1 MINKLNTTPI
11 MKRTILLA
19 AIAAWGF
26 NPTWADDYPYL
37 MFQTADGNTI
47 AVTASELTITF
58 ADGKLIATNA
68 EGTQTITLTDLSK
81 MYFSTTGDANAIED
95 VKADGPTDMSQEPVE
110 VFTLTGI
117 SIGKYDTLQ
126 QAKSSL
132 SQGIYVVKSASRT
145 LKIAVK

>member
-19 AIAAWGF
+19 AIAAWEF

-37 MFQTADGNTI
+37 MFQTADGSTT
-47 AVTASELTITF
+47 AVTASDLTITF
-58 ADGKLIATNA
+58 SDGKLIATNA
-68 EGTQTITLTDLSK
+68 EGTQTLNLTNLSK
-81 MYFSTTGDANAIED
+81 MYFSATGDANAIED
-95 VKADGPTDMSQEPVE
+95 VKADGQLNMSQEPVE

>member
-1 MINKLNTTPI
+1 

-68 EGTQTITLTDLSK
+68 EGTQTLTLTDLSK

>member
-1 MINKLNTTPI
+1 

-19 AIAAWGF
+19 AITAWGF
-26 NPTWADDYPYL
+26 SPTRAEDYPYL
-37 MFQTADGNTI
+37 MFQTTDGSTT
-47 AVTASELTITF
+47 AMAASELTITF
-58 ADGKLIATNA
+58 SDGKLTVTNA
-68 EGTQTITLTDLSK
+68 ESTQTLTLTDLSK
-81 MYFSTTGDANAIED
+81 MYFSTTDNANGIED
-95 VKADGPTDMSQEPVE
+95 VNADGLTNLNQGPVE